1 MNKKDETAKAE
12 MPVASEAKAGETAAE
27 MEREAT
33 GTGKKSTKTT
43 EKAGAKEREKV
54 VYCGPTVRGV
64 AKQYTVY
71 AGGMP
76 QELEDFIKKHPEAAN
91 LVVPVER
98 FTQTRKRMENAGT
111 AEAILYRKIK
121 SEL

>member
-1 MNKKDETAKAE
+1 MNKKDESARAEMPAASTAKAE
-12 MPVASEAKAGETAAE
+12 ETAMAAEQKETGAKKKSAKAVE
-27 MEREAT
+27 
-33 GTGKKSTKTT
+33 KT
-43 EKAGAKEREKV
+43 GAKESGKV

-76 QELEDFIKKHPEAAN
+76 KELEEFIQKHPAAAA
-91 LVVPVER
+91 LVVPVDR
-98 FTQTRKRMENAGT
+98 FAQTRKRMENAGT

>member
-1 MNKKDETAKAE
+1 MNKRDESVRVEMPAVTAAKAE
-12 MPVASEAKAGETAAE
+12 ETVMAAEQTATGAEKKSAKAVEKS
-27 MEREAT
+27 
-33 GTGKKSTKTT
+33 GT
-43 EKAGAKEREKV
+43 KERGKV

-76 QELEDFIKKHPEAAN
+76 QELEEFIQKHPAAAA
-91 LVVPVER
+91 LVVPVDR
-98 FTQTRKRMENAGT
+98 FAQTRKRMENAGT